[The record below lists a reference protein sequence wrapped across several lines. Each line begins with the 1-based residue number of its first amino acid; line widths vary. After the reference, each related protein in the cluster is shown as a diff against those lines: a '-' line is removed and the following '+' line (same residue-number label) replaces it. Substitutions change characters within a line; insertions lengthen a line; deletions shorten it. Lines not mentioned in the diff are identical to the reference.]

1 MSKEKV
7 RFITEEECDFGFQ
20 NCIETNDM
28 ENIGDYYESIKQIYR
43 KKLETVI
50 GIRKQLCDEFKEE
63 KKEWLSKVALLK
75 KKINEVF
82 NPDEMYWLKINE
94 ILDEC
99 FQIQEQDQEGK

>member
-1 MSKEKV
+1 MSKEKPLTKGDI
-7 RFITEEECDFGFQ
+7 FDSSELEDNENPIIPS
-20 NCIETNDM
+20 IE
-28 ENIGDYYESIKQIYR
+28 
-43 KKLETVI
+43 LEDV
-50 GIRKQLCDEFKEE
+50 
-63 KKEWLSKVALLK
+63 LSALALAK